1 MSLDLC
7 LEADSTLTISVL
19 KCAVEN
25 AGAWEVEVAGNG
37 LSAVFASGLRLNGGD
52 VTDDSTIYAENTKG
66 LDFPVALRCTIRLK
80 GPEPEGESSMEDVE
94 KIAQSIS
101 QSCSAFFLI
110 SFQFEETLYWRDATG
125 LHRL

>member
-19 KCAVEN
+19 KSALEN
-25 AGAWEVEVAGNG
+25 AGAWEVEVAGIG
-37 LSAVFASGLRLNGGD
+37 LSAVFASGLRLSGGD
-52 VTDDSTIYAENTKG
+52 VKDDSTIYAENTKG
-66 LDFPVALRCTIRLK
+66 MDFPVALRCTIRIK
-80 GPEPEGESSMEDVE
+80 GPEPKGESSMEDLN

-110 SFQFEETLYWRDATG
+110 SFQFEEILYWRDATG
-125 LHRL
+125 LHRH